1 MRGIYAFI
9 RLTGPVPM
17 SCDLTFNLRPRCS
30 FFFIFVLL
38 FTYKPSG
45 SLWLGSI
52 VIADI
57 GVQIVAIVIAAHDA
71 FFQEVSIFQKTWD
84 IRMRFWL
91 GF

>member
-1 MRGIYAFI
+1 MRGIYAFLQ
-9 RLTGPVPM
+9 LTGPVPM

-57 GVQIVAIVIAAHDA
+57 GVQIAVTGIIAAHDA
-71 FFQEVSIFQKTWD
+71 FFQEVSIFQKTT
-84 IRMRFWL
+84 
-91 GF
+91 

>member
-17 SCDLTFNLRPRCS
+17 SCDLTLNLRPRCS

-71 FFQEVSIFQKTWD
+71 FFQEVSIFQKTT
-84 IRMRFWL
+84 
-91 GF
+91 